1 MTRSLR
7 LKTFAIIA
15 AVAFAAGIGT
25 HRIATTHAASPQQ
38 SATQHAAPA
47 TPAAEKF
54 SPITIEG
61 DHLVR
66 DGKPYQIISGEMHY
80 PRIPHEYWRDRIRMA
95 RAMGLNTI
103 QTYAFWNAHEP
114 KPGVFDF
121 TGDLDIAEFLRTA
134 QEEKMNVLLR
144 LGPYVCAEWDAGGF
158 PAWLFADPS
167 LKVRTTDPKFLE
179 AAGKYLDRIGAEVAP
194 FQATRGGPVIGFQIE
209 NEYGSYGP
217 NAGKGVGDDRARS
230 YKEATEYMEAI
241 RKLFIHAG
249 LGESLFYT
257 ANGTEADTLA
267 MGSLPDVV
275 AVANFGPGEGKETL
289 ARLQTSRPHQPV
301 MVGEYWD
308 GWFDAWGDDH
318 AKTNTDQQVSEV
330 AWMLNSGFSVNL
342 YMVHGG
348 TTFGFMNGANLST
361 YTNEHYAPE
370 TSSYDYN
377 APIDEAGR
385 PTPKYFKFRDMIADH
400 TGVASVPMPQN
411 IPVVAVPEFPLSESA
426 PLWKNLPRP
435 VFVKRPR
442 SMETFGQSYG
452 YIVYHTELNTD
463 APVAV
468 RPRDDN
474 PLGAENGAS
483 QQRYP
488 GAMPSGSS
496 RSGSPVGAGNGST
509 APPSTDS
516 SSSQSDDSLP
526 SAASGDKTHI
536 GRNAGSSFGAGDS
549 ILVLDEVR
557 DFAAVYIDHK
567 LAGTIDRR
575 LQQSQLALRIPPG
588 KVALDLVVENTGR
601 VNYGPDLAD
610 GRAGITSSVTL
621 GGRELLDWK
630 VFPLPMTSPNE
641 ITGWGKHALEGPAFY
656 RGTFS
661 TDNPADTFLDV
672 SKFGKG
678 FVWVNGHNLG
688 RIWSIGPQQSLYVP
702 APWLKR
708 GANEVIVFDF
718 ARQKHPTLHGVAD
731 PIFNTP
737 APVSTR
743 WWCEPNCASDQ

>member
-1 MTRSLR
+1 MTRPSR
-7 LKTFAIIA
+7 FNSRA
-15 AVAFAAGIGT
+15 AVAAIALSALAVAHRASVTQAA
-25 HRIATTHAASPQQ
+25 RPQQ
-38 SATQHAAPA
+38 STSQHVAPAAPA
-47 TPAAEKF
+47 PEKVA
-54 SPITIEG
+54 PITIEG
-61 DHLVR
+61 DHFVR

-80 PRIPHEYWRDRIRMA
+80 ARIPHEYWRDRIRMA

-121 TGDLDIAEFLRTA
+121 TGDLDIAEFLRAA

-144 LGPYVCAEWDAGGF
+144 LGPYACAEWDAGGF

-167 LKVRTTDPKFLE
+167 IRVRTTDPKFLD

-194 FQATRGGPVIGFQIE
+194 FQSTRGGPVIGFQIE
-209 NEYGSYGP
+209 NEYGSYGSLDEP
-217 NAGKGVGDDRARS
+217 GETAAQNRQKSR
-230 YKEATEYMEAI
+230 EYMEAI
-241 RKLFIHAG
+241 KGLFIHAG

-257 ANGTEADTLA
+257 ADGTDPEQLADGTLP
-267 MGSLPDVV
+267 GVL
-275 AVANFGPGEGKETL
+275 AVANFGPGEAADSL
-289 ARLQTSRPHQPV
+289 ARLKKFRPGQPV
-301 MVGEYWD
+301 MNGEYWD

-318 AKTNTDQQVSEV
+318 AKTNTDQQVKEV
-330 AWMLNSGFSVNL
+330 AWMLAQGYSLNL
-342 YMVHGG
+342 YMLHGG
-348 TTFGFMNGANLST
+348 TTFGFMNGANFDSGADG
-361 YTNEHYAPE
+361 HYAPE
-370 TSSYDYN
+370 TTSYDYN
-377 APIDEAGR
+377 APMDEAGR
-385 PTPKYFKFRDMIADH
+385 PTPKYFKFRDAIAEH
-400 TGVASVPMPQN
+400 TGIAPPPLPQN
-411 IPVVAVPEFPLSESA
+411 IPVVAVPEFPLTESA

-442 SMETFGQSYG
+442 SMEIFGQSYG
-452 YIVYHTELNTD
+452 YIVYHAELNTD
-463 APVAV
+463 APAAAQQ
-468 RPRDDN
+468 RDGN
-474 PLGAENGAS
+474 PLGAENGS
-483 QQRYP
+483 SPQRYP
-488 GAMPSGSS
+488 GGIPSGSS
-496 RSGSPVGAGNGST
+496 RSGSPTGSNIGSA
-509 APPSTDS
+509 APPSTDN
-516 SSSQSDDSLP
+516 SSSQPDDSLP

-549 ILVLDEVR
+549 VLVLDDLR

-575 LQQSQLALRIPPG
+575 LQQSRLSLRIPPG
-588 KVALDLVVENTGR
+588 KVALDIVVENTGR
-601 VNYGPDLAD
+601 VNFGAHLAD
-610 GRAGITSSVTL
+610 GQAGITNSIKL

-630 VFPLPMTSPNE
+630 VFPLPMNSASE
-641 ITGWGKHALEGPAFY
+641 ITGWGKHALDGPAFY
-656 RGTFS
+656 RGTFT

-718 ARQKHPTLHGVAD
+718 ARQKHPALRGIAD
-731 PIFNTP
+731 PIFATP

-743 WWCEPNCASDQ
+743 WWCEPSCAPDK